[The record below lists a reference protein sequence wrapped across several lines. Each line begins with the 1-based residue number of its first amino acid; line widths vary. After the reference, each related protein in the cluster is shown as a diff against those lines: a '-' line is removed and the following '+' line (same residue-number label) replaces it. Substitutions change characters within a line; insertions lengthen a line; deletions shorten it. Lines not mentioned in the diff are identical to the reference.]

1 MFKYYAPV
9 DDAIIF
15 LTSKVN
21 KSMSNGDLMRTLNK
35 NHPAL
40 EKKLERVLKPSV
52 ELEKKLNAAIK
63 TIDPDYEF
71 LFMLDPTPDGNGDH
85 LYNPAWLLF
94 SYCSGR
100 GEFSSDFDTMIMN
113 LHALPQYQRDVLFLD
128 YLRDLKIFQNPSLI
142 PVVTEENCGQIIETM
157 RGLNM
162 DQSVRTRLI
171 ELYVNFDEYVSRL
184 NDVLRPVI
192 DVIIANEA
200 IYSDDIKKNEE
211 AIDALGGLRGVVKQ
225 KYGFTM
231 KEGVSERMHLCVL
244 IPNKASLKDDVND
257 NVDAYFGVNVL
268 ELVDIVFSGRENQK
282 LSTMF
287 KMLSDETRLEILHSI
302 CKKPM
307 YGLELAEQFS
317 ISAPTVSY
325 HMRKL
330 GLGGFTESYFDSGR
344 TYYRANIDNIKR
356 FVKSFEDFLTA
367 DSEAQQ

>member
-21 KSMSNGDLMRTLNK
+21 KSMTNGDLIRTLNK

-40 EKKLERVLKPSV
+40 EKKLERVLRPAV

-63 TIDPDYEF
+63 TIDTDYDF
-71 LFMLDPTPDGNGDH
+71 LFLLDQTADGNGDH

-100 GEFSSDFDTMIMN
+100 GEFSTDLATAIKN
-113 LHALPQYQRDVLFLD
+113 LHALPQHLRDVLFLD
-128 YLRDLKIFQNPSLI
+128 YLRDLKIFSDVRSI
-142 PVVTEENCGQIIETM
+142 PKVDESNCGQIIEMM
-157 RGLNM
+157 RSLNM
-162 DQSVRTRLI
+162 DQGVRTRLI

-184 NDVLRPVI
+184 GAILKPAV
-192 DVIIANEA
+192 DVIIENES
-200 IYSDDIKKNEE
+200 IYADDIKKNEE

-225 KYGFTM
+225 KYGFEM
-231 KEGVSERMHLCVL
+231 KEGVAERMHLCVL
-244 IPNKASLKDDVND
+244 TPNKASLKDDVND
-257 NVDAYFGVNVL
+257 NVDAFFGVNVL

-330 GLGGFTESYFDSGR
+330 GMGGFTESYFDGGR
-344 TYYRANIDNIKR
+344 TYYRANIENIKH
-356 FVKSFEDFLTA
+356 FVKSFEDFLTS
-367 DSEAQQ
+367 DQDDAQ

>member
-1 MFKYYAPV
+1 MFKYYSPV

-15 LTSKVN
+15 FTSKVN
-21 KSMSNGDLMRTLNK
+21 KSMTNTDLMRTLNK

-40 EKKLERVLKPSV
+40 EKKLERVLRPAV

-63 TIDPDYEF
+63 TIDTDYEF
-71 LFMLDPTPDGNGDH
+71 LFLLDQTADGNADH

-100 GEFSSDFDTMIMN
+100 GEFSTDMATEIKN
-113 LHALPQYQRDVLFLD
+113 LHSLPQHKRDVLFLN
-128 YLRDLKIFQNPSLI
+128 YLRDLKIFESPSRI
-142 PVVTEENCGQIIETM
+142 PNVTEENCGQIIETM

-162 DQSVRTRLI
+162 DQGVRTRLI

-184 NDVLRPVI
+184 NTILKPAV
-192 DVIIANEA
+192 DVIIANESL
-200 IYSDDIKKNEE
+200 YSDDVKKNEE

-225 KYGFTM
+225 KYGFAM
-231 KEGVSERMHLCVL
+231 KEGVAERMHLCVL
-244 IPNKASLKDDVND
+244 IPNKASLRDDVND
-257 NVDAYFGVNVL
+257 NVDAFFGVNVL

-330 GLGGFTESYFDSGR
+330 GMGGFTESYFDSGR

-356 FVKSFEDFLTA
+356 FVKSFEDFLT
-367 DSEAQQ
+367 SEDENQ